1 MKKTLL
7 LVAFIFFSVASL
19 LAQGVPAGMKY
30 QAVARDADGNVLGLK
45 KVGLEIRLYAGGPA
59 GDLVFEETHQVTT
72 NVLGLFDVT
81 IGQGVAK
88 RNTLEEV
95 NWSQY
100 EVWMEIGIDE
110 DGGEQ
115 FKTIS
120 TTKLLTVP
128 YAFHAATA
136 GNIVASPEQ
145 QLQFPEPDCSTDPC
159 DCDGAYSEVKVYYFG
174 ENAVDIEVYGNSSL
188 TNLITTF
195 SGVNKGDLLTIDGS
209 STSIGTLYSKTYF
222 RVINLAGETCITWF
236 RTKCPTNSWPGAT
249 DDNRIV
255 GLTFGDFTVF
265 SRTDNETGTECSI
278 SDTNQDWHVGG
289 NVVEADNN
297 TMGTRNNQD
306 VNFIT
311 NDIPRGILTKD
322 GDLGIFNNVYLNTL
336 GGNTIN
342 NGDFTVANEKSALFS
357 GTLTADLAT
366 DLNASLNVDGPT
378 NLQSSLN
385 VNNNSSTVLS
395 GSLLTQG
402 NATFNQHVLLDN
414 ASLSSTNVSNGA
426 LVVNGGVGIGENL
439 NVGGIAKFGGPV
451 EFGGA
456 VAITDVTESTSSATG
471 ALVVS
476 GGVGIQK
483 RLNVAGAAQVNN
495 TFKVE
500 TNNVVSIPGGY
511 DAGLTNTSKVGTG
524 HIAHFRNSGDGSGIL
539 VQVGSGT
546 PQNKNNFLT
555 FLNSS
560 GQIVGRIEGESSSSD
575 LANNLGYQQDLEFAE
590 EDIILES
597 TAMAIVVAE
606 GVMQTIELAG
616 AIGSSTACVG
626 FGACVTTPSPGEI
639 AAAVAMEVI
648 AIANIALQAA
658 NLAIAVENK
667 QQFISLYM
675 DEIGV
680 TFASGAEDYAEYL
693 PKLNLEDDFAPG
705 EVVGMKNG
713 YISKKTWEAD
723 RIMVISHNPAVL
735 GGMPGT
741 GEEDKYEMVAFLG
754 QIPTMVMGKVNPGD
768 YILPTGNGDGLGIA
782 KHPDSMRPEDY
793 KQILGVA
800 WDGSKEGG
808 LNMIKVA
815 VGLNTNDLTDLVSKQ
830 NEEIETQKQKIE
842 DQQEEI
848 ESLKDQMSILADLVP
863 GFREAAGIEATHQGH
878 DHTTE
883 ALAFEPGSIEQQAID
898 ASANGEVIMIEVTR
912 QHFEE
917 GLELARKKLVDAGAD
932 LEKHPFWMQIDNDA
946 SYKDSVFK
954 RVKSQMSESLHYHN
968 DINKRMG
975 QE

>member
-7 LVAFIFFSVASL
+7 LALLIIASAVSSFS
-19 LAQGVPAGMKY
+19 QGVPSGMKY
-30 QAVARDADGNVLGLK
+30 QAVARDADGKVLGLK
-45 KVGLEIRLYAGGPA
+45 KVGLEIRLYAGGPD
-59 GDLVFEETHQVTT
+59 GKLVFEEDHQVMTS
-72 NVLGLFDVT
+72 VLGLFDVT
-81 IGQGVAK
+81 IGEGVA
-88 RNTLEEV
+88 RTGTLEEV
-95 NWSQY
+95 NWSAY
-100 EVWMEIGIDE
+100 EIWMEIGLDE
-110 DGGEQ
+110 DGGQ
-115 FKTIS
+115 NFKTIS
-120 TTKLLTVP
+120 TTRLLTVP

-136 GNIVASPEQ
+136 GNIVTDLEEKIV
-145 QLQFPEPDCSTDPC
+145 FPEPDCSSDPC

-174 ENAVDIEVYGNSSL
+174 ENAVNIEVYGNSSL

-195 SGVNKGDLLTIDGS
+195 TDVNKGDLLTIDGT
-209 STSIGTLYSKTYF
+209 STSIGSLYSKTYF
-222 RVINLAGETCITWF
+222 RVTNLAGESCITWF

-265 SRTDNETGTECSI
+265 SRTDEETGTECSI

-311 NDIPRGILTKD
+311 NDVTRGILTND
-322 GDLGIFNNVYLNTL
+322 GDLGIFNNVYLNTIS
-336 GGNTIN
+336 GNTIN

-385 VNNNSSTVLS
+385 VNNNSSTILS
-395 GSLLTQG
+395 GTLLTQD
-402 NATFNQHVLLDN
+402 NATFNQQVLLDN
-414 ASLSSTNVSNGA
+414 ASLSSTTVSSGA

-456 VAITDVTESTSSATG
+456 VAITDETESTNSSTG

-476 GGVGIQK
+476 GGVGVQK
-483 RLNVAGAAQVNN
+483 RLNVDGAAQVNN
-495 TFKVE
+495 TLIVE
-500 TNNVVSIPGGY
+500 TSNVVDIPGGY
-511 DAGLTNTSKVGTG
+511 DADLTSTSNVGTG

-539 VQVGSGT
+539 VQVGAGT

-555 FLNSS
+555 FINSS
-560 GQIVGRIEGESSSSD
+560 GQIVGRIEGESSSAD
-575 LANNLGYQQDLEFAE
+575 LANNLGYQQDLSFAT
-590 EDIILES
+590 DDVTLEA
-597 TAMAIVVAE
+597 TALAIVIAE

-616 AIGSSTACVG
+616 AIGSSTVCVG
-626 FGACVTTPSPGEI
+626 LIPCVTAPSPGEI

-658 NLAIAVENK
+658 NLAIAETNK

-693 PKLNLEDDFAPG
+693 PKLNVEVDFAPG
-705 EVVGMKNG
+705 EIVGMKNG
-713 YISKKTWEAD
+713 YISKNTWDAD

-741 GEEDKYEMVAFLG
+741 GEEHKYEMVAFLG
-754 QIPTMVMGKVNPGD
+754 QIPTMVMGRVNSGD

-800 WDGSKEGG
+800 WEGSKKGG

-815 VGLNTNDLTDLVSKQ
+815 IGLNTNDLTDLVNKQ
-830 NEEIETQKQKIE
+830 NEQIDAQKQKIDE
-842 DQQEEI
+842 QQEEI
-848 ESLKDQMSILADLVP
+848 ESLKDQMTILADLVP
-863 GFREAAGIEATHQGH
+863 GFREAAGIEDTHEGH
-878 DHTTE
+878 DHTTGV
-883 ALAFEPGSIEQQAID
+883 LAFEPGSIEQQAID
-898 ASANGEVIMIEVTR
+898 AAETGEIIMIDITR

-917 GLELARKKLVDAGAD
+917 GLELARKKLVDAGAN
-932 LEKHPFWMQIDNDA
+932 LEEHPFWMKIDNDP

-954 RVKSQMSESLHYHN
+954 RVKSKMDDTLHYHN
-968 DINKRMG
+968 DINKRMS